1 MSQNKSISLVRVLW
15 LAALCIVSAIVA
27 VLIWRLAIAAGP
39 WDIVD
44 LIYDDAYYYL
54 TVAANTVDSGRST
67 LDGSTLTN
75 GYQPLWFALVT
86 LLGFVIGTD
95 SMRYFAGF
103 VALTCVMVLGSVL
116 AGAPLRNS
124 PTAVV
129 RAALA
134 IGIALGV
141 VFWSKVFLS
150 GMETVLLLPLVIP
163 LVLFMERRLDRRT
176 AVYLSGLFALAFL
189 VRLDALSLL
198 PAYMLTVLVIEPWI
212 LSRVNRES
220 YSGSVRGSRWRAI
233 PLLFSVLVPVLVCY
247 GVFNLAIY
255 GTPVPVSGLAKSIG
269 PRFANFGVLPAYAQE
284 FKWLVPLIVIWAIAE
299 VVAFKAGVRSAQLLR
314 SIGIC
319 ALACCIQAAYFV
331 VASTWHLWDWYF
343 YFLALLMIIIT
354 ARIVILGAGLWEREW
369 RWPAAAVAGLIV
381 ALTAAAMTQGVTANL
396 RQTVRVPADPPT
408 SIAGGD
414 LTKDGRLFTYNQI
427 SLLMLRDFFLAT
439 PSQVDRIAMG
449 DRAGGL
455 AYWGRN
461 TVEIVHTEGLL
472 LGYDY
477 IEALRTGAADNYL
490 SNDPGIKYYV
500 VDRQYIPTVTR
511 DNGKVVYVVADPI
524 QALKTYADYHVSLFC
539 FPQEA
544 IRYQLRYDDGIG
556 PTVRWAF
563 SFDQRIDCTQD
574 ERTLIDDALKRNELL
589 PISLPYE
596 Y

>member
-284 FKWLVPLIVIWAIAE
+284 FKWLVPLIVI
-299 VVAFKAGVRSAQLLR
+299 
-314 SIGIC
+314 
-319 ALACCIQAAYFV
+319 
-331 VASTWHLWDWYF
+331 
-343 YFLALLMIIIT
+343 
-354 ARIVILGAGLWEREW
+354 
-369 RWPAAAVAGLIV
+369 
-381 ALTAAAMTQGVTANL
+381 
-396 RQTVRVPADPPT
+396 
-408 SIAGGD
+408 
-414 LTKDGRLFTYNQI
+414 
-427 SLLMLRDFFLAT
+427 
-439 PSQVDRIAMG
+439 
-449 DRAGGL
+449 
-455 AYWGRN
+455 
-461 TVEIVHTEGLL
+461 
-472 LGYDY
+472 
-477 IEALRTGAADNYL
+477 
-490 SNDPGIKYYV
+490 
-500 VDRQYIPTVTR
+500 
-511 DNGKVVYVVADPI
+511 
-524 QALKTYADYHVSLFC
+524 
-539 FPQEA
+539 
-544 IRYQLRYDDGIG
+544 
-556 PTVRWAF
+556 
-563 SFDQRIDCTQD
+563 
-574 ERTLIDDALKRNELL
+574 
-589 PISLPYE
+589 
-596 Y
+596 